1 MANDPE
7 QSLKL
12 LFAGLPT
19 HKKIEFLVSSVQ
31 TLSNEQC
38 AEIQN
43 SIDRMLRRD
52 FITLFRECS
61 QIHIAEKILSYLD
74 ASSLAA
80 AEKVCPAW
88 CAVIRGGN
96 LWQRLIQIRVLSEEL
111 WDRLSIQLDLK
122 KYFRFN
128 TVCQPNGVTDHIPGD
143 YEFGIQT
150 KGLSDLSEVF
160 TQDYAHQHSD
170 FYRSLYFTLCRLAE
184 RIQQN
189 WAHGR
194 YNVKRITC
202 HTNGSR
208 GVYCLQYDTRYIV
221 CGVRDGS
228 VQVYNKMTLEC
239 ERILI
244 GHLGSVLCLQ
254 YENQLL
260 ISGSSDSTV
269 RFWSLLNGFN
279 LHTIRHHRSGVLSLR
294 FKDDTLVTG
303 SRDHTV
309 CVWKIR
315 SPTDVRLLT
324 SLHGHRASVVAVE
337 FDDRFI
343 LSASGDRLVQ
353 VWDFQVHEYVRSLV
367 GHRRGVTC
375 LHYEKGIAITGSSDL
390 TVRIWTV
397 ETGLCLRILEGHN
410 HLVRCLR
417 FDMQRI
423 ICGSYDGKIRIW
435 NLQDAMNRN
444 SSGAQLC
451 AITLA
456 EHKNR
461 IFRLQFDPLQIVSSS
476 LDNTVVIWN
485 FFTQV

>member
-184 RIQQN
+184 
-189 WAHGR
+189 
-194 YNVKRITC
+194 
-202 HTNGSR
+202 
-208 GVYCLQYDTRYIV
+208 
-221 CGVRDGS
+221 
-228 VQVYNKMTLEC
+228 
-239 ERILI
+239 
-244 GHLGSVLCLQ
+244 
-254 YENQLL
+254 
-260 ISGSSDSTV
+260 
-269 RFWSLLNGFN
+269 
-279 LHTIRHHRSGVLSLR
+279 
-294 FKDDTLVTG
+294 
-303 SRDHTV
+303 DHTV